1 MADYVPKF
9 SPGTAITFTASSD
22 VIGGRI
28 VEITGDNT
36 VAHAAADSAKVV
48 GVAGFDAPTGEQVT
62 VYSGGVQRP
71 LAAATITAGAR
82 VTAAADGKAGTGGT
96 HELGTALA
104 AAGADS
110 PVQIKFDR

>member
-1 MADYVPKF
+1 MPDYLPKY
-9 SPGTAITFTASSD
+9 SPGDAITYTASSD
-22 VIGGRI
+22 VTGGRI
-28 VEITGDNT
+28 VEITGNNT

-48 GVAGFDAPTGEQVT
+48 GVAGFDAATGETVT

-71 LAAATITAGAR
+71 IADTAITAGAR

-104 AAGADS
+104 AAAVGS
-110 PVQIKFDR
+110 PVQTKFDR